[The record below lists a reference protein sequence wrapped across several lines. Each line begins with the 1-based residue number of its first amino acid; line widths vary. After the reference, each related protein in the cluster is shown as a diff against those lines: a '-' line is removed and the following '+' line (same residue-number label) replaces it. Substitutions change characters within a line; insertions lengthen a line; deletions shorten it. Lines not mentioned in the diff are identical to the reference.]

1 MEPPR
6 TGQAAV
12 DAGLAR
18 VGGVM
23 QDGAGFCLKFTRQV
37 FAVDGKYRD
46 AVGAWNASPT
56 QHAGDR
62 HPPPAVP
69 VWFDT
74 ASEHGHVA
82 FHAGDGVIVSTF
94 NEHIRR
100 YDSLSI
106 VEDKFNGGYMGWA
119 EDINDVRVFD
129 PAPAPLSVLRGEDKI
144 VLLIQD
150 KDHGSKG
157 AFVLEDGSWDWV
169 KSAADMDAL
178 EASTGHA
185 AAVLSNETFRGFTAL
200 KFKRTND

>member
-1 MEPPR
+1 MTR

-18 VGGVM
+18 VGGKM
-23 QDGAGFCLKFTRQV
+23 EAAGFCLAFTRSV
-37 FAVDGKYRD
+37 FEVNGKYVD
-46 AVGAWNASPT
+46 AITAWNKSPT

-69 VWFDT
+69 VYFHT
-74 ASEHGHVA
+74 ASPHRHVA

-100 YDSLSI
+100 YDSI
-106 VEDKFNGGYMGWA
+106 EVVEDKFNGEFIGWA
-119 EDINDVRVFD
+119 EDINDVRVFEQIVTKSL
-129 PAPAPLSVLRGEDKI
+129 PRKDKI

-150 KDHGSKG
+150 KDHGGKG

-178 EASTGHA
+178 EASTGHT
-185 AAVLSNETFRGFTAL
+185 AAVLSSDTFLGFTSL
-200 KFKRTND
+200 RFKRTND